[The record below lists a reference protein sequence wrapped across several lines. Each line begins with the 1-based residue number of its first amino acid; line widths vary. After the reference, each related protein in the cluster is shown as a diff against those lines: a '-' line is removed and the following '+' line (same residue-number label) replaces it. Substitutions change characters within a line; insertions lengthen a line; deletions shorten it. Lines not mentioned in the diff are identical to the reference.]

1 MQLGGTSLLFI
12 LLRMYV
18 MAILVSLNI
27 WSDSSEEAMS
37 LGGLGGKA

>member
-1 MQLGGTSLLFI
+1 MRWGGISLLFI

-18 MAILVSLNI
+18 MAILASLNI
-27 WSDSSEEAMS
+27 WSDSSGEAMR